1 MNRTV
6 RIPRVLHELHGEAAP
21 LSNVLLTWAVALAVA
36 AIIVVR
42 AAARPAAVAWWEIAI
57 VAMVGADLAGGVVA
71 NFTPSTDRYYAERPR
86 LRIGFLA
93 LHVIHPVVLY
103 FVIGGPI
110 EVWVAIPAYTLAA
123 AFLVNAIRGPAQQP
137 VAAALVVIGVIITFS
152 WFVIAPPA
160 LWFAPLFL
168 VKLVLGFAVR
178 RT

>member
-1 MNRTV
+1 MNRTI
-6 RIPRVLHELHGEAAP
+6 RIPRLLHELHGEEARLAD
-21 LSNVLLTWAVALAVA
+21 VLVTWTVALAAA
-36 AIIVVR
+36 AIIVAR

-57 VAMVGADLAGGVVA
+57 VALVGADLAGGVVA
-71 NFTPSTDRYYAERPR
+71 NFTASTDRYYASRPR

-93 LHVIHPVVLY
+93 LHVVHPVVLF
-103 FVIGGPI
+103 FVIGGPV
-110 EVWVAIPAYTLAA
+110 EVWAAIPAYTLAA
-123 AFLVNAIRGPAQQP
+123 AFAVNAIRGPAQAP
-137 VAAALVVIGVIITFS
+137 VAAAFVVVGVLITFS